1 MMVPSSFAGRIEILY
16 DSYLDESIKESEGLC
31 RFEVQP
37 MDVVNLALEPKMVL
51 QMESSWA

>member
-1 MMVPSSFAGRIEILY
+1 MMVLSSFAGRIEILY